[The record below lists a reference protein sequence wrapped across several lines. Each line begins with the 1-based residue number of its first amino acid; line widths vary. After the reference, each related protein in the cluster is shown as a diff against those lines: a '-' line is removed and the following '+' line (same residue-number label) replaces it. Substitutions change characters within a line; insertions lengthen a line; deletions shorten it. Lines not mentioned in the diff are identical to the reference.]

1 MNDQHD
7 EKIIRLLEE
16 IRDGQR
22 LQLERQAQ
30 ALERQAEILAQQ
42 REHLAGMSKRAGQ
55 AQNIEDGAER
65 VLVKTAK
72 LVSRARLLTF
82 VVLPFAVL
90 LLAFLTWVLFAQ
102 LAP

>member
-55 AQNIEDGAER
+55 AQSIEDGAER
-65 VLVKTAK
+65 VLAKTAK

-82 VVLPFAVL
+82 VAVPFALL
-90 LLAFLTWVLFAQ
+90 LLAFLAWVLFAQ